1 LPRRLNLRAAIFVA
15 AALCTGALSPGPR
28 AHAQSGWEPVTILPK
43 VAQNAAPDP
52 ALTPS
57 DAATT
62 SDGIIRPSLDTRE
75 SLDNIEVVQPEQQ
88 PTPLGGLGDEAPP
101 VVPLEEPTLAEDED
115 VVSGFGI
122 NLLPDSRLS
131 LPRLVRSALNPE
143 PHDLDPYLPVGI
155 KVGSFILYPEIETG
169 VVGTNNVLGTRTD
182 RHADA
187 AYELGTSL
195 RAQSDWSRHSL
206 TFIADADNS
215 WYANFPV
222 EDDRIYEFLLRGRLD
237 VSRRTH
243 LAGEIEA
250 SQTQV
255 GRSSASLTDIAGVQ
269 TNLHERHAIVGGDH
283 TFNRLTLAAAQTFAE
298 YDYDDQVNAGFVE
311 EGGVPFQDVRDYTE
325 ALTTLRGTYEF
336 NSAWAGFVEGAL
348 SNREYAEPVN
358 VAGFRRGSEGYS
370 LLTGANLR
378 LGPRLF
384 GEIAFGWGS
393 QAPIDD
399 RLAVIEG
406 PLIDADL
413 IWMLTPM
420 TKLEFIARSEIDE
433 TTLDESAGA
442 IDRFYS
448 LSLQHAFWRYL
459 VLGTFVSYE
468 RADYAGVDQVD
479 QRLKGGLTGEYYFNP
494 VVSVYG
500 RYEHTNFVSTFSE
513 NNFEEDQVRMG
524 LKLRR

>member
-1 LPRRLNLRAAIFVA
+1 
-15 AALCTGALSPGPR
+15 
-28 AHAQSGWEPVTILPK
+28 
-43 VAQNAAPDP
+43 
-52 ALTPS
+52 
-57 DAATT
+57 
-62 SDGIIRPSLDTRE
+62 
-75 SLDNIEVVQPEQQ
+75 
-88 PTPLGGLGDEAPP
+88 
-101 VVPLEEPTLAEDED
+101 
-115 VVSGFGI
+115 
-122 NLLPDSRLS
+122 
-131 LPRLVRSALNPE
+131 
-143 PHDLDPYLPVGI
+143 
-155 KVGSFILYPEIETG
+155 
-169 VVGTNNVLGTRTD
+169 
-182 RHADA
+182 
-187 AYELGTSL
+187 
-195 RAQSDWSRHSL
+195 
-206 TFIADADNS
+206 
-215 WYANFPV
+215 
-222 EDDRIYEFLLRGRLD
+222 
-237 VSRRTH
+237 
-243 LAGEIEA
+243 
-250 SQTQV
+250 
-255 GRSSASLTDIAGVQ
+255 
-269 TNLHERHAIVGGDH
+269 
-283 TFNRLTLAAAQTFAE
+283 LTLAAAQTFAE

-413 IWMLTPM
+413 IWMLTPI